1 MKSFQNQ
8 TCTALRR
15 RQTNHRA
22 DHRSI
27 AVSPKD
33 SSRDPQ
39 AVKKF
44 NRLRRRPPV
53 KIKRHLPCNPC
64 RVPVTRAVRNQY
76 PELVLKRSNLPIKRI
91 YAISPAAMEE
101 NQRPPLPK
109 FSIVDRD
116 RT

>member
-27 AVSPKD
+27 AVSPKN
-33 SSRDPQ
+33 SSRDLQ
-39 AVKKF
+39 AVKKC

-53 KIKRHLPCNPC
+53 KIKRHLPCDPY
-64 RVPVTRAVRNQY
+64 RVPIPRAVRNQY
-76 PELVLKRSNLPIKRI
+76 PELVPKRRNLPIERI
-91 YAISPAAMEE
+91 DPISPAAMEE
-101 NQRPPLPK
+101 NKRPPLPK
-109 FSIVDRD
+109 FSIVDR
-116 RT
+116 